1 MRKTNVKMHIFF
13 GIALLFLYLCLYYV
27 DTSHQFNKLQSHWG
41 FSNFIPLGELFDPS
55 RGFILKN
62 ALVVEVEVTCS
73 IDDED
78 TSDSALVVEVSR
90 YFYIL
95 YAPK

>member
-1 MRKTNVKMHIFF
+1 
-13 GIALLFLYLCLYYV
+13 
-27 DTSHQFNKLQSHWG
+27 
-41 FSNFIPLGELFDPS
+41 
-55 RGFILKN
+55 LKN

>member
-1 MRKTNVKMHIFF
+1 MNEEKKEVKMHIFF

-55 RGFILKN
+55 RGYLVN
-62 ALVVEVEVTCS
+62 NTLVVEVEMIEEKLTAKY
-73 IDDED
+73 I
-78 TSDSALVVEVSR
+78 LVSR
-90 YFYIL
+90 YSQVR
-95 YAPK
+95 